1 MEKTWMSAS
10 RLSVEYR
17 NGVDFFLSFCSENV
31 KNPNFT
37 NCPCL
42 KCGNLKK
49 TKLKTIREHLFFN
62 EIDKSYK
69 VWYHHGEVAPNLNV
83 DPSRRSALG
92 SFR

>member
-1 MEKTWMSAS
+1 MSAS

-49 TKLKTIREHLFFN
+49 TNLKTIREHLFLT
-62 EIDKSYK
+62 
-69 VWYHHGEVAPNLNV
+69 G
-83 DPSRRSALG
+83 
-92 SFR
+92 

>member
-10 RLSVEYR
+10 HLSVEYR

-49 TKLKTIREHLFFN
+49 TNLKTIREHMSSAN
-62 EIDKSYK
+62 NPSQSR
-69 VWYHHGEVAPNLNV
+69 HHFDVSHEL
-83 DPSRRSALG
+83 
-92 SFR
+92 